1 MGLLRASSK
10 VATGERIET
19 VEVLGGSSGD
29 VPHGPRLVAFVDAVV
44 GGDAT
49 AADEARAALAAD
61 AGPTAVADAA
71 AVLANFE
78 MMTRL
83 ADGTGARQLP
93 GRVASLAEERARLG
107 FDEFP
112 SAR

>member
-1 MGLLRASSK
+1 MLRASSK
-10 VATGERIET
+10 ATTGERIET
-19 VEVLGGSSGD
+19 VDVLEGHSGD
-29 VPHGPRLVAFVDAVV
+29 VPHSRRLVTFVDAVV
-44 GGDAT
+44 GGAPT
-49 AADEARAALAAD
+49 QAHEARAALAAD
-61 AGPTAVADAA
+61 VGPAAVADAA

-83 ADGTGARQLP
+83 ADGTGARQAP
-93 GRVASLAEERARLG
+93 GRVASIADERARLG

>member
-1 MGLLRASSK
+1 MLRASSK
-10 VATGERIET
+10 AITGERIET
-19 VEVLGGSSGD
+19 VDVLGGRSGD
-29 VPHGPRLVAFVDAVV
+29 VPHGPQLVAFVDAVV
-44 GGDAT
+44 GGDPAE
-49 AADEARAALAAD
+49 ANEARAALAAD
-61 AGPTAVADAA
+61 AGPGAVADAA

-93 GRVASLAEERARLG
+93 GRVASIADERARLG